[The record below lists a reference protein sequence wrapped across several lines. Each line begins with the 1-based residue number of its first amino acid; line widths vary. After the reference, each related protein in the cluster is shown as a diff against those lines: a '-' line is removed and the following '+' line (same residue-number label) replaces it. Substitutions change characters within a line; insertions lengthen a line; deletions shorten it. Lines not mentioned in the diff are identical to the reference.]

1 MKLNKNLLANISGGI
16 AVVGLIV
23 FPEPSNLTTW
33 QAMEEQARH
42 FIGNPYQ
49 IGLALLAGYGYITNL
64 K

>member
-1 MKLNKNLLANISGGI
+1 MSKKAIITNVIGGL

-33 QAMEEQARH
+33 QAMSEQARS
-42 FIGNPYQ
+42 FISNPYQ
-49 IGLALLAGYGYITNL
+49 IGLAVVAGYGYITNL

>member
-1 MKLNKNLLANISGGI
+1 MSKKAIVANVVGGI

-33 QAMEEQARH
+33 QAMGEQAH
-42 FIGNPYQ
+42 NFISNPYQ
-49 IGLALLAGYGYITNL
+49 VGLAVVATYGYITNL

>member
-1 MKLNKNLLANISGGI
+1 MKKKAIIANVAGGL

-33 QAMEEQARH
+33 QAMCDQAQS
-42 FIGNPYQ
+42 FVTNPYQ
-49 IGLALLAGYGYITNL
+49 IGLAVLAGYGYITNL

>member
-1 MKLNKNLLANISGGI
+1 MKINKNRVANVVGGV

-33 QAMEEQARH
+33 QAMSEQAQS
-42 FIGNPYQ
+42 FITNPYQ
-49 IGLALLAGYGYITNL
+49 IGLALVAGYGYITNL

>member
-1 MKLNKNLLANISGGI
+1 MSKKAIIANIAGGL

-33 QAMEEQARH
+33 QAVSEQAQN
-42 FIGNPYQ
+42 FITNPYQ
-49 IGLALLAGYGYITNL
+49 IGLAVVASWGYITNL

>member
-1 MKLNKNLLANISGGI
+1 MSKKAIIANVAGGV

-33 QAMEEQARH
+33 QAMEEQARN
-42 FIGNPYQ
+42 FISNPYQ
-49 IGLALLAGYGYITNL
+49 VGLAVVVGYGYITNL